1 MKISFRYLY
10 ILAFSATIFSCK
22 KDNFDPPAS
31 MLTGHLVYQGEQIQ
45 VEANQVPILIYQNG
59 FGKVGYV
66 GATSLPDP
74 NAGPPN
80 VTVTPTFAEDG
91 SYSAALYD
99 GDYKIIVPNGQGPFI
114 WKQTASGTPDSV
126 SVTVKGNQSLDLEVT
141 PYYMIK
147 TPQIAAVG
155 MDSISATCM
164 AAKIITDSVN
174 AKDIEYVALYV
185 NKTQFVAGS
194 SSIASFI
201 LPASAITNMNS
212 IELGVHLPALVPAQN
227 YLFARIGLKIANVED
242 LIFSPLQKI
251 QF

>member
-1 MKISFRYLY
+1 MRIQFRYAY

-22 KDNFDPPAS
+22 KDNHDEPKS
-31 MLTGHLVYQGEQIQ
+31 ILSGHLVYQGEQIQ

-59 FGKVGYV
+59 LGKVGYV

-74 NAGPPN
+74 GATPPN
-80 VTVTPTFAEDG
+80 VDVTPAFAEDG

-99 GDYKIIVPNGQGPFI
+99 GDYKIIVPNGQGPFM

-126 SVTVKGNQSLDLEVT
+126 SVTVKGNQTLDLEVT

-147 TPQIAAVG
+147 TPQITAVG
-155 MDSISATCM
+155 KDSISASCM
-164 AAKIITDSVN
+164 ATKIITDSIN

-194 SSIASFI
+194 ASIASFVV
-201 LPASAITNMNS
+201 PASAITNMNN
-212 IELGVHLPALVPAQN
+212 IQFGVHIPALVPAQS
-227 YLFARIGLKIANVED
+227 YVFARIGLKIANVED